1 MLISAREY
9 EESLRQYRPK
19 VFVDGRRVESVVD
32 EPAFRPGVNAI
43 GLTYDYALRSEYAPI
58 MTAIQGSSGKLVNRL
73 LHINTSS
80 GDLLNKLEAVRLV
93 CQETGCAQRYL
104 THDALNAIH
113 QVSARLDDA
122 KGTTEHREKFAAYL
136 HDVQDRDL
144 TLFTVRWLR
153 VTSLKCWWSQKAA
166 AVMLRPGSQR

>member
-1 MLISAREY
+1 MLMTAHEY
-9 EESLRQYRPK
+9 EESLRNYRPR

-32 EPAFRPGVNAI
+32 EPALRPGVNAV
-43 GLTYDYALRSEYAPI
+43 GLTYDYALRPEYARI
-58 MTAIQGSSGKLVNRL
+58 MTATQGSSGKVVNRL

-113 QVSARLDDA
+113 QVSAHIDDA
-122 KGTTEHREKFAAYL
+122 KAPLSIAKNL
-136 HDVQDRDL
+136 LL
-144 TLFTVRWLR
+144 TFTMCRTVI
-153 VTSLKCWWSQKAA
+153 
-166 AVMLRPGSQR
+166 